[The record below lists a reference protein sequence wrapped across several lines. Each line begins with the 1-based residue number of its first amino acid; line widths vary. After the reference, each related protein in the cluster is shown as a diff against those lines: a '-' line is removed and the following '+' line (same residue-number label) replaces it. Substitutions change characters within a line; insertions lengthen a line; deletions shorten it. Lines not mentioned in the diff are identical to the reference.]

1 MGGGLVFTVLLML
14 LRARFLWWPLHPL
27 GYATAQSWGMGNLW
41 CCLFVAWA
49 CKALILRYGGFN
61 AYRRAIPFFLGLAL
75 GDYILGSLWS
85 ILDIPTTI
93 SLYLFFP

>member
-1 MGGGLVFTVLLML
+1 MVTRLRLGLGEGEPLML
-14 LRARFLWWPLHPL
+14 SLCRL
-27 GYATAQSWGMGNLW
+27 GVEAI
-41 CCLFVAWA
+41 
-49 CKALILRYGGFN
+49 ILRYSGFN

-93 SLYLFFP
+93 SLYLFFS

>member
-1 MGGGLVFTVLLML
+1 MVATPSTWLCDSTE
-14 LRARFLWWPLHPL
+14 L
-27 GYATAQSWGMGNLW
+27 GDGELW

-49 CKALILRYGGFN
+49 CKAVILRYSEFN
-61 AYRRAIPFFLGLAL
+61 AYRRLSGLAL